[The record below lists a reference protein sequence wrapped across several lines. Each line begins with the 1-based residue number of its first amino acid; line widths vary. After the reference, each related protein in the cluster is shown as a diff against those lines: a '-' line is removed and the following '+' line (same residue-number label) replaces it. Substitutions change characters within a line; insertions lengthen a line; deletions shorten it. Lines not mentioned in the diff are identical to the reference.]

1 MGTPGLTSH
10 SLFLSLSLHEVS
22 QKRSLGNP
30 STRSLWTTWRAAQ
43 TSSLCLCLK
52 HPHCPCLSPTGS
64 LTARLGTRT
73 QGGHTGSPWERIL
86 VGGCSWGML
95 QSGFSQ
101 YMAMQPWEELCAYI
115 NPIFLTCL
123 SWYWYWLLLSSV
135 ASQGSCLYLQG
146 SSHKIRVSLKR
157 KPFHPIFRNKAPKWL
172 FFPQQIHIIPHP
184 ETPC

>member
-30 STRSLWTTWRAAQ
+30 STRSLWTTWTAAQ

-73 QGGHTGSPWERIL
+73 QGGHMGSDHERGFWL
-86 VGGCSWGML
+86 GAAAGGCSNLAFPSIWPCSREKNYVL
-95 QSGFSQ
+95 ILILFFSH
-101 YMAMQPWEELCAYI
+101 AY
-115 NPIFLTCL
+115 LDTDT
-123 SWYWYWLLLSSV
+123 
-135 ASQGSCLYLQG
+135 G
-146 SSHKIRVSLKR
+146 SSSAQLL
-157 KPFHPIFRNKAPKWL
+157 PKDPVCTCKEVL
-172 FFPQQIHIIPHP
+172 
-184 ETPC
+184 TK